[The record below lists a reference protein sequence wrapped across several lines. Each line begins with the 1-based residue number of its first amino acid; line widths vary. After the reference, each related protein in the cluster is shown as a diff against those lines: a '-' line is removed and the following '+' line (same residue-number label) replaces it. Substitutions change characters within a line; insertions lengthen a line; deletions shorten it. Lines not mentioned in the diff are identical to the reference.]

1 MVGGEGGCVV
11 GDAVGGVV
19 VLGAKEVAPPQSARL
34 TPLQK
39 DSKPVTNHLHMRATI

>member
-39 DSKPVTNHLHMRATI
+39 DQTIFTREPRYDM